1 MTMNE
6 DTICAIAT
14 GQGGAIGIIRVS
26 GPQALD
32 AADAIFTAKGKH
44 PAPLKDK
51 VSHTLTYGVVH
62 NEQGE
67 TIDEV
72 VASVYRAPHSYTG
85 EDAVELACHASP
97 YIMQQV
103 MQQLTHQGCR
113 MATAG
118 EFTQRA
124 FLNGRMDLSQAE
136 AVADVIAS
144 TTQAAHRMA
153 MNQLKGAFSRQLA
166 ALREKLLTLT
176 SLLEL
181 EIDFSDHEELEFAN
195 RDELKQLTDE
205 VREVISRL
213 AHSFS
218 TGNAIKRGVP
228 VAIVG
233 ETNTGKSTLLNALV
247 GEEKAIVSDIHGTT
261 RDVIEDVVNIRG
273 TAFRFI
279 DTAGIRKTTDTIE
292 NLGIERTFRQIEQAT
307 IVLLL
312 VDATQAHQQYQSLAP
327 KVMPLCH
334 NKQLLIVVNK
344 SDLTEQRPWVPQS
357 MENTAQSME
366 NSAQSMDNTP
376 QEVMENAPQ
385 KEHII
390 YISAKN
396 GEGIDMLK
404 QHIVEA
410 AALPELNESD
420 VVVTNLRHYEALT
433 HALEAITRVTEG
445 LDSGLPS
452 DLISLD
458 LRECIHHLATITGGE
473 ITTDAVLSTIFSRFC
488 VGK

>member
-1 MTMNE
+1 MNE
-6 DTICAIAT
+6 NTICAIAT
-14 GQGGAIGIIRVS
+14 GQGGAIGIIRIS
-26 GPQALD
+26 GPQAFD
-32 AADAIFTAKGKH
+32 MADAIFTPKGKKE
-44 PAPLKDK
+44 PLRSKA
-51 VSHTLTYGVVH
+51 SHTLTYGVVH
-62 NEQGE
+62 DERGD

-72 VASVYRAPHSYTG
+72 LASVFRAPHSYTG
-85 EDAVELACHASP
+85 EDSVELACHASP

-103 MQQLTHQGCR
+103 MQQLTHHGCR
-113 MATAG
+113 MAAAG

-124 FLNGRMDLSQAE
+124 FLNGKMDLSQAE

-153 MNQLKGAFSRQLA
+153 MNQMKGAFSRQLA

-195 RDELKQLTDE
+195 RDELKQLTTE
-205 VREVISRL
+205 VQHVISEL

-218 TGNAIKRGVP
+218 MGNAIKRGVP

-261 RDVIEDVVNIRG
+261 RDVIEDIVNIHG

-279 DTAGIRKTTDTIE
+279 DTAGIRKTTDAIE
-292 NLGIERTFRQIEQAT
+292 NMGIERTYQKLEQAA

-312 VDATQAHQQYQSLAP
+312 VDATQATEQYQALAP
-327 KVMPLCH
+327 KVVPQCQD
-334 NKQLLIVVNK
+334 KTLIVVVNK
-344 SDLTEQRPWVPQS
+344 SDLTTQRITGKELTATDVP
-357 MENTAQSME
+357 TI
-366 NSAQSMDNTP
+366 
-376 QEVMENAPQ
+376 
-385 KEHII
+385 H
-390 YISAKN
+390 ISAKK
-396 GEGIDMLK
+396 GEGIDILK
-404 QHIVEA
+404 QRIVEA
-410 AALPELNESD
+410 ASVPELTEND
-420 VVVTNLRHYEALT
+420 VVVTNIRHYEALT
-433 HALEAITRVTEG
+433 HALNAIVRVNEG
-445 LDSGLPS
+445 LGSNLPS

-473 ITTDAVLSTIFSRFC
+473 ITTDTVLSTIFSRFC

>member
-1 MTMNE
+1 MNE

-14 GQGGAIGIIRVS
+14 GQGGAIGIIRIS
-26 GPQALD
+26 GPKAF
-32 AADAIFTAKGKH
+32 AITDTVFAPKGKQGG
-44 PAPLKDK
+44 ALRSRA
-51 VSHTLTYGVVH
+51 SHSLVYGVVR
-62 NEQGE
+62 NERGE
-67 TIDEV
+67 TVDEV
-72 VASVYRAPHSYTG
+72 LASVFKAPHSYTG

-103 MQQLTHQGCR
+103 MQLLTRNGCR
-113 MATAG
+113 LATAG

-124 FLNGRMDLSQAE
+124 FLNGKMDLSQAE

-153 MNQLKGAFSRQLA
+153 MNQMKGAFSRQLA
-166 ALREKLLTLT
+166 TLREKLLTLT

-195 RDELKQLTDE
+195 RDELRQLTEE
-205 VREVISRL
+205 VQGVISRL
-213 AHSFS
+213 ADSFS

-261 RDVIEDVVNIRG
+261 RDVIEDIVNING

-292 NLGIERTFRQIEQAT
+292 NLGIERTYQKLEQAT

-312 VDATQAHQQYQSLAP
+312 VDATQAQKQYQSLAP
-327 KVMPLCH
+327 KIMPFCQD
-334 NKQLLIVVNK
+334 KQLLIVVNK
-344 SDLTEQRPWVPQS
+344 SDLIL
-357 MENTAQSME
+357 
-366 NSAQSMDNTP
+366 
-376 QEVMENAPQ
+376 Q
-385 KEHII
+385 KETRDGWL
-390 YISAKN
+390 YISAKT
-396 GEGIDMLK
+396 GEGIDSLK
-404 QHIVEA
+404 QRIVEA
-410 AALPELNESD
+410 ACLPELSESD
-420 VVVTNLRHYEALT
+420 VVVTNIRHYEALNR
-433 HALEAITRVTEG
+433 ALESIVRVNEG
-445 LDSGLPS
+445 LNSDLPS

-458 LRECIHHLATITGGE
+458 LRECIHHLAAITGGE